1 MKSFQN
7 SASIAF
13 KFIEEMPFP
22 WLEPVFCKS
31 GLGFDSDRNSI
42 QVPLKFRKYVKIRD
56 PFPSNLYIYF
66 PVCKSNDLGFTFRY
80 M

>member
-7 SASIAF
+7 SASIAL

-31 GLGFDSDRNSI
+31 GLAFDSDRNSI
-42 QVPLKFRKYVKIRD
+42 
-56 PFPSNLYIYF
+56 
-66 PVCKSNDLGFTFRY
+66 
-80 M
+80 